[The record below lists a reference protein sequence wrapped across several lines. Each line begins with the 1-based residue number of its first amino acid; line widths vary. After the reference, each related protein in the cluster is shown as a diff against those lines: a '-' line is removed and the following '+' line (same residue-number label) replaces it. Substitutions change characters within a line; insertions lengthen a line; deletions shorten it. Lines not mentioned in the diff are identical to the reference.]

1 MTEFQNELLSVLKGI
16 QRELIISNTKDVLKS
31 EQVELFRLDDLCD
44 MYLRYV
50 NLEDENTKEEYIE
63 KYKTTRRKY
72 NDLRSD
78 WNLRDI
84 W

>member
-16 QRELIISNTKDVLKS
+16 QRELIISNTKDGLKS